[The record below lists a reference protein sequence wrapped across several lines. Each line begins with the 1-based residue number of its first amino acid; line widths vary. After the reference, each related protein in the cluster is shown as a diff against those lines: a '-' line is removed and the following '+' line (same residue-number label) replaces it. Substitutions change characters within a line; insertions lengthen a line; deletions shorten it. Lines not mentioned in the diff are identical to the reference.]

1 MTILV
6 NTKHSSCY
14 TRPVNTGTGCHAK
27 SSPLAQLCNT
37 YFVQVPVTAY
47 ALQTHIACQCR
58 LQHAHRGNFDD
69 VLSSLA
75 QRCQG
80 AMRQS
85 SAAKGRTKWEMTF
98 TSLPSAGI
106 MNCTLYGRLDESC
119 LPLNVLMTCEAHSAP
134 LPDVVN
140 LYQHDERVLHLSMV
154 CFTPQSGN
162 AGHISCFHL
171 MA

>member
-1 MTILV
+1 MCCHHW
-6 NTKHSSCY
+6 HSA
-14 TRPVNTGTGCHAK
+14 AK
-27 SSPLAQLCNT
+27 
-37 YFVQVPVTAY
+37 
-47 ALQTHIACQCR
+47 
-58 LQHAHRGNFDD
+58 
-69 VLSSLA
+69 
-75 QRCQG
+75 G

-140 LYQHDERVLHLSMV
+140 LYQHDERVLHLSIM

-162 AGHISCFHL
+162 ARAHFMLPFNGLSQP
-171 MA
+171 